1 MALINVVNDCLK
13 ELGKQDVENCKQRI
27 VCEAQNEIYAIQNN
41 PYLSAEEKFYRTNR
55 ISQISNELL
64 LFQDRRKFLLDAA
77 GFLNEISKMY
87 EKK

>member
-1 MALINVVNDCLK
+1 MALINIVNDCLK

-27 VCEAQNEIYAIQNN
+27 VCEAQNEIFAIQNN
-41 PYLSAEEKFYRTNR
+41 PYLSDEEKFYKTNR

-64 LFQDRRKFLLDAA
+64 LFQDRRKFLLDAV
-77 GFLNEISKMY
+77 GFLNEISKMC

>member
-1 MALINVVNDCLK
+1 MALINIVNDCLI

-27 VCEAQNEIYAIQNN
+27 VCEAQNEIFAIQNN
-41 PYLSAEEKFYRTNR
+41 PYLSDEEKFYKTNR

-77 GFLNEISKMY
+77 GFLNEISKMC

>member
-27 VCEAQNEIYAIQNN
+27 VCEAQNEIFAIQNN
-41 PYLSAEEKFYRTNR
+41 PYISDEEKFYKTNK

-64 LFQDRRKFLLDAA
+64 HLQDQRKFLLDAA
-77 GFLNEISKMY
+77 GFLNEISKLC

>member
-27 VCEAQNEIYAIQNN
+27 VCEAQNEIFAIQNN
-41 PYLSAEEKFYRTNR
+41 PYLSDEEKFYKTNR